1 MKILEGPCKG
11 DIHKY
16 LHDNV
21 CKVESVSE
29 PSIVGDGAQT
39 VEEVHGSAAV
49 ALPIA
54 APEAFD
60 VSAAF
65 DTF

>member
-39 VEEVHGSAAV
+39 EEVHGSTAV
-49 ALPIA
+49 ALLIA
-54 APEAFD
+54 APEACD
-60 VSAAF
+60 VSAVF
-65 DTF
+65 GPF